1 MFGFFFVVVIVFLL
15 FFFFFNVLKHKKE
28 AEQGIERSEW
38 QYHGKARASL
48 GYVEN
53 KKTILSLFSYK
64 THLHSSYLFEIR
76 VLLCSPGWP

>member
-1 MFGFFFVVVIVFLL
+1 MCLFFFVVVIVFLVVVV
-15 FFFFFNVLKHKKE
+15 FFFFNVLKHKKE
-28 AEQGIERSEW
+28 AEKGIERSEW

-53 KKTILSLFSYK
+53 KKNNPVYK